1 MLAAL
6 DAVVSD
12 ATDSSIGGNYVEA
25 SVGYAYRPVLN
36 DRLNALAR
44 YVYLYDAPGPD
55 QVNIDGEIGG
65 PSQQSH
71 ILSVDATYDLTE
83 MVSIGGK
90 YGLRFGQWQPEEGGN
105 WESSNAQLAVLRA
118 DLHVVRKWDVL
129 LEGRC
134 LWESASQSANW
145 GAVAALY
152 RQINDNF
159 DVGVGYN
166 FGHYSDDLTDLT
178 ANDQGFFI
186 NAVGKL

>member
-1 MLAAL
+1 
-6 DAVVSD
+6 
-12 ATDSSIGGNYVEA
+12 
-25 SVGYAYRPVLN
+25 
-36 DRLNALAR
+36 
-44 YVYLYDAPGPD
+44 
-55 QVNIDGEIGG
+55 
-65 PSQQSH
+65 
-71 ILSVDATYDLTE
+71 
-83 MVSIGGK
+83 
-90 YGLRFGQWQPEEGGN
+90 LRFGQWQPEEGGN